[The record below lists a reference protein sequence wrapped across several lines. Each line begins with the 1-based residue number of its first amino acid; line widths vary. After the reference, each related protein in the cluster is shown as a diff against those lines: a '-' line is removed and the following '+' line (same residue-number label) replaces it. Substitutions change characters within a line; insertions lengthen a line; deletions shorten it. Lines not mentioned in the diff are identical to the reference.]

1 MKKVFALLLTLMML
15 TAGLAAAETLELV
28 PGTPENCPFTTFKTY
43 FDMIAQQSGY
53 TFTWAD
59 EPAAENGY
67 EVYSAVSADDAMV
80 IKVYVL
86 DGNVCYTDGE
96 GAVTLN
102 MTDASSAQKFGEWF
116 GVALSNSAIC
126 MRIAGGDTAFLSDSN
141 FASSLQ
147 ADVQPL
153 VSILMNDFNEDTLSK
168 GKAATSTVAGYP
180 AGLEISG
187 SIVDNTSVSLTMR
200 TVVGCPG
207 SEISVK

>member
-15 TAGLAAAETLELV
+15 AAGLAAAETLELV
-28 PGTPENCPFTTFKTY
+28 PGTTESCPFTTFKTY
-43 FDMIAQQSGY
+43 FDTIAQQSGY

-67 EVYSAVSADDAMV
+67 EVYSTVSADGAMV

-86 DGNVCYTDGE
+86 NGNVCYTDGE
-96 GAVTLN
+96 GTVTLD

-126 MRIAGGDTAFLSDSN
+126 MRLAGGDTAFLSDSN
-141 FASSLQ
+141 LSSTLQ

-153 VSILMNDFNEDTLSK
+153 VSILMNDFNDDTLSQ
-168 GKAATSTVAGYP
+168 GKAATSTVLGYP

-187 SIVDNTSVSLTMR
+187 STNGSSVSLTMR

>member
-1 MKKVFALLLTLMML
+1 M
-15 TAGLAAAETLELV
+15 
-28 PGTPENCPFTTFKTY
+28 
-43 FDMIAQQSGY
+43 
-53 TFTWAD
+53 
-59 EPAAENGY
+59 
-67 EVYSAVSADDAMV
+67 YSAVSADDAMV

-141 FASSLQ
+141 FSSSLQ

-180 AGLEISG
+180 AGLEIIG
-187 SIVDNTSVSLTMR
+187 SIADNTSVSLTMR